1 MQNIDEITAL
11 IPHRPPF
18 LWVDK
23 IVSCSGGMIVT
34 EKSIPDNLELFQG
47 HFPGNPIMPGVLL
60 CEAIFQSAAILM
72 AKMADTAG
80 CRDRQLPFLT
90 RISQA
95 KFKRTVAPGDT
106 AQIEVKLIEMVA
118 SAGYFKGILKVAGN
132 VAVVVDFACKMAS
145 PPEKDAVQVLST
157 AS

>member
-1 MQNIDEITAL
+1 MQNVDEIAAL

-18 LWVDK
+18 LWVDR
-23 IVSCSGGMIVT
+23 IVSCSGGMIAT

-72 AKMADTAG
+72 AKMTDSAG
-80 CRDRQLPFLT
+80 CHDRQLPYLT

-95 KFKRTVAPGDT
+95 KFKRTVVPGDT
-106 AQIEVKLIEMVA
+106 VQIEVKLLEMVA
-118 SAGYFKGILKVAGN
+118 SAGYFKGTLKVAGN
-132 VAVVVDFACKMAS
+132 VAVVIDFACKMAA
-145 PPEKDAVQVLST
+145 PPEKESVRIPST